1 MTIAE
6 QAHKKIAQERE
17 DLLVKARAEVD
28 ADWKRRF
35 AEDAIRTKQE
45 RQFHEDHMA
54 ATRRA
59 EADKAKKVDRVLDRI
74 VGTSSLDE
82 IEVGDLAIADQI
94 RVANLPKR
102 GRGRPKG
109 VKNKP
114 KVVTPSA
121 IGHIPDD
128 DLVIPRGK

>member
-1 MTIAE
+1 MTSLAE
-6 QAHKKIAQERE
+6 QAHNKVAQERE

-54 ATRRA
+54 AVRRA
-59 EADKAKKVDRVLDRI
+59 EADKAKKVDDTLDRI
-74 VGTSSLDE
+74 IGPT
-82 IEVGDLAIADQI
+82 
-94 RVANLPKR
+94 KR